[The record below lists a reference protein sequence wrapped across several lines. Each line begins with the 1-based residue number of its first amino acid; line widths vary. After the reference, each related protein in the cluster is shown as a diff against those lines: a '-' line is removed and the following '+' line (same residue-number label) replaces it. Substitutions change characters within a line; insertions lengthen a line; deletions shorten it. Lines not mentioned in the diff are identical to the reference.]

1 METAVQSV
9 VRAGE
14 EYRDLLAFIFRAGP
28 ILLAYIIPCY
38 EYTAQT

>member
-9 VRAGE
+9 ER
-14 EYRDLLAFIFRAGP
+14 EYRDWLAFIFRAGP